1 MDMQSFSYIPNT
13 EQDRREMLK
22 TIGVASVDDLFAD
35 IPESVRFKGML
46 NLPDALSEFEMM
58 NELKRLARQ
67 NVSLEDAISFLGAGA
82 YQHVIPSVVDAMISR
97 SEFYTAYT
105 PYQPEI
111 SQGILQAIFEYQTL
125 MAELTGLD
133 VSNASLYDGATA
145 IGEAA
150 MLSCSHTRR
159 NRVLV
164 SAAVNPDYRAV
175 LETYARGQHVE
186 TDIIAEIDGATDHAE
201 LAAKLQDDVAAVVI
215 QYPNF
220 FGTIEDVRTV
230 CEMAHAK
237 KVLVIVST
245 NPIALGLLESP
256 GALGADIVVAEGQP
270 LGNSLSFGG
279 PYLGIITVRE
289 PLLRKLPGRI
299 AGQTVDRDGRRGFV
313 LTLQAREQHIRR
325 EKASSNICSNQALN
339 ALAASVYLSYMG
351 PDGLYDVAKQCLAK
365 AHYARDRFMNAGAK
379 AVHQAPFFHE
389 FVLDLGAQSDQVLEA
404 LKTENIFLGVPLKN
418 LGARYEHAVLLAVT
432 EVHSKSAIDEVAN
445 RLEGLL

>member
-1 MDMQSFSYIPNT
+1 MQSFSYIPNT
-13 EQDRREMLK
+13 EQDRREMLA
-22 TIGVASVDDLFAD
+22 TIGVDSLDALFSD
-35 IPESVRFKGML
+35 IPDAVRFKGLL
-46 NLPDALSEFEMM
+46 NLPDAMSEYEMM

-150 MLSCSHTRR
+150 MMACSHTRR

-164 SAAVNPDYRAV
+164 SATVNPDYRAV
-175 LETYARGQHVE
+175 LDTYARGQHVE
-186 TDIIAEIDGATDHAE
+186 TDTIAEIDGVTDHTE
-201 LAAKLQDDVAAVVI
+201 LVAKLQDDVAAVVL

-220 FGTIEDVRTV
+220 FGTIEDVRAV
-230 CEMAHAK
+230 CELAHEK

-279 PYLGIITVRE
+279 PYLGIITVKE
-289 PLLRKLPGRI
+289 ALLRKLPGRI
-299 AGQTVDRDGRRGFV
+299 AGQTVDREGRRGFV

-365 AHYARDRFMNAGAK
+365 AHYARDCFIKAGAK
-379 AVHQAPFFHE
+379 AVHQAAFFHE
-389 FVLDLGAQSDQVLEA
+389 FVLDLGPRSEQILDT
-404 LKTENIFLGVPLKN
+404 LKKDNIFFGVPLRS
-418 LGARYEHAVLLAVT
+418 LGSRYENAVLLAVT
-432 EVHSKSAIDEVAN
+432 EVHAKSAIDEVAN